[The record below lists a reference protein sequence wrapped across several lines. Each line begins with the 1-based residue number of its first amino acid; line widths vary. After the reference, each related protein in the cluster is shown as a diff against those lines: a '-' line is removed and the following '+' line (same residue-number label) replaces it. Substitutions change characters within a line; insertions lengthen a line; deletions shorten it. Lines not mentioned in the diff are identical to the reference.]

1 MEFIELQHVVKV
13 REEVR
18 VRAKLALD
26 RIFAVT

>member
-1 MEFIELQHVVKV
+1 MEFIELQHVVEV

-26 RIFAVT
+26 RMFAVT